1 MSAKRATKTAA
12 KKAAKP
18 QPPESAVEN
27 PPEPIVQPTE
37 PIVQPTEPTEPTEP
51 IVQPTEPTEPIVQPT
66 EPIVQPDPPADAD
79 TIGRLLTDRAKAF
92 VAVLLSQYFGRDLK
106 GVDMPA
112 VLTSL
117 SLDHQVVVTK
127 NHAIETHE
135 TPLFEQY
142 NRKVDVNGGNVSIN
156 VGRALVHAKHY

>member
-37 PIVQPTEPTEPTEP
+37 PIVQPTE
-51 IVQPTEPTEPIVQPT
+51 PTEPTEPIVQPT